1 MDDLA
6 SREKIFFNVIENC
19 VVAVNTETK
28 RLKALQPQAGETFD
42 PYKTFATCQLKLG
55 LFQLATDGTCQ
66 VLLPDFKTW
75 KFTVEARQAIPFEGD
90 WLNSA
95 MVALPT
101 AWHKKAD
108 DIFPSRKVL
117 VMGIR
122 WDKHN
127 LHPWVHDLDEG
138 TWSNKMIA
146 LSDQTAYASALKE
159 FEDILEKRKT
169 DKTLK
174 MPDRP

>member
-146 LSDQTAYASALKE
+146 LSDQTAFAIALQE
-159 FEDILEKRKT
+159 FEEKRKT
-169 DKTLK
+169 DKTL
-174 MPDRP
+174 